1 LRKTDYHTLARLVPK
16 ESIDP
21 EVVAKLDGIL
31 SVAQTAVS
39 KET

>member
-1 LRKTDYHTLARLVPK
+1 VPK
-16 ESIDP
+16 NKIEQ

-31 SVAQTAVS
+31 AVAQKAKS